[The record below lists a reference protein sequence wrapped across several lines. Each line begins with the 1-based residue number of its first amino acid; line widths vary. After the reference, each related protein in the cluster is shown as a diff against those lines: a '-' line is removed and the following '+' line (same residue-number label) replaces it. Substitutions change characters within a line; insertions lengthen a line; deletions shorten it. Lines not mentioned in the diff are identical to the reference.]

1 MKSHF
6 LLLTLL
12 LLLTNLLLIKS
23 YKEEEESY
31 SVEKAKAKSRKI
43 KGCDLSKGSWVYDA
57 SYPLYDASSC
67 PFIGDGFDCHK
78 NGRPDKNYLKFRWKP
93 NGCDIQRFNGKAL
106 LERWRGKKIMFVGD
120 SLSFNQWES
129 LTCMLH
135 SAVPYS
141 KYSLVYNGPL
151 STFSFPE
158 YGVSIMMLKD
168 GFLVDVVT
176 KKVGRVL
183 RLDHISGSKWLRADV
198 LIFNTYHWWFHKWDY
213 YELGGKLI
221 KNMDHMQAFKIALG
235 TWAKWVD
242 SNINPSKTQVFY
254 QGVSAVHMNGS
265 EWGEPR
271 AKYCR
276 GQTQP
281 VRGSIYKGGR
291 HPGEVIVES
300 VLSKM
305 KKPVHLLDITH
316 LSQMRKDGHPSIYAG
331 GGSKLLDC
339 SHWCL
344 PGVPDTWNQ
353 LLYTIVFGT

>member
-6 LLLTLL
+6 LLTLL
-12 LLLTNLLLIKS
+12 LLLSSLLLINS
-23 YKEEEESY
+23 YKEESY
-31 SVEKAKAKSRKI
+31 SIKKAKAKTRKI
-43 KGCDLSKGSWVYDA
+43 KGCDLSKGRWVYDA

-78 NGRPDKNYLKFRWKP
+78 NGRPDKNYLKYRWQP

-135 SAVPYS
+135 SAVPSS

-158 YGVSIMMLKD
+158 YGTSIMMLKD

-176 KKVGRVL
+176 QKVGRVL
-183 RLDHISGSKWLRADV
+183 KLDRISGSKWLGVDV
-198 LIFNTYHWWFHKWDY
+198 LIFNTYHWWFH
-213 YELGGKLI
+213 
-221 KNMDHMQAFKIALG
+221 
-235 TWAKWVD
+235 
-242 SNINPSKTQVFY
+242 
-254 QGVSAVHMNGS
+254 NGS

-281 VRGSIYKGGR
+281 VSGSIYRGGH

-316 LSQMRKDGHPSIYAG
+316 LSQLRKDGHPSIYAG

-353 LLYTIVFGT
+353 ILYTIVFGT